1 MNKNEFIALLRSKGI
16 DAGIVSFDSNTN
28 EGYNIR
34 KNNIRWEVFVRERGV
49 EYDCIGF
56 LSVSDAVQ
64 DMFDELVAIY
74 SPKID

>member
-34 KNNIRWEVFVRERGV
+34 KNNKSQ
-49 EYDCIGF
+49 Y
-56 LSVSDAVQ
+56 
-64 DMFDELVAIY
+64 
-74 SPKID
+74 

>member
-34 KNNIRWEVFVRERGV
+34 KNNIICLHQVLLLLVVVHGWIINPHGQEV
-49 EYDCIGF
+49 
-56 LSVSDAVQ
+56 
-64 DMFDELVAIY
+64 DMFGLELI
-74 SPKID
+74 